1 VALVTNII
9 IDLSAQTAS
18 LTITKDAIPIETI
31 NFASNQI
38 TFLERGDI
46 SISGTEFLDLLAQ
59 IEIFQT
65 ALLKNFPLNIFSTIP
80 FNMISVQEINNSL
93 DQIWSLIGLYGD
105 LPNVV
110 EYNAISSSTT
120 VSLAKRSPDKTI
132 FFPEWTYLLFN
143 LSHYRAS
150 VKAFLNL

>member
-1 VALVTNII
+1 MSSSVNPVSYASTILNLVTNII

-65 ALLKNFPLNIFSTIP
+65 ALLKNFPLNKGILKSW
-80 FNMISVQEINNSL
+80 INFL
-93 DQIWSLIGLYGD
+93 K
-105 LPNVV
+105 
-110 EYNAISSSTT
+110 SSDIKILGVYTDIT
-120 VSLAKRSPDKTI
+120 VYFIK
-132 FFPEWTYLLFN
+132 FLLN
-143 LSHYRAS
+143 EL
-150 VKAFLNL
+150 L